1 MLDDIICRIIC
12 QSYNATSS
20 IIIVFI
26 RYDCVD
32 KQRLFRYNYKKS
44 SEWRY
49 ILMQKRDTLFGT
61 ECSMSVNNTTVQF
74 LLNKNGSVDT
84 MNDLQEQLIRCN
96 LHTHAHGEFFICH
109 HASIQIN
116 LEYMTLTL
124 MEGDIFYIPPN
135 IPHVCITAN
144 TDKRFIVF
152 GIRFLSK
159 NLSNFQQYL
168 SPFMDTPQPQILRSK
183 SELVSTWEALLYD
196 SARAEPELL
205 ALEMLTLL
213 TRTAQYEF
221 SAVPMPSAKDN
232 PEMPE
237 QFTRIAE
244 LEHIIYSQFMMHLTR
259 SNIAEK
265 LFISTRHL
273 DRICKKRFGKT
284 FHEQITECR
293 LAAAVQILLDTDQT
307 VEEVSCQVG
316 FPSKSRF
323 YQAFTNKFGTS
334 PHQFRKFHSNF
345 KSKF

>member
-1 MLDDIICRIIC
+1 
-12 QSYNATSS
+12 
-20 IIIVFI
+20 
-26 RYDCVD
+26 
-32 KQRLFRYNYKKS
+32 
-44 SEWRY
+44 
-49 ILMQKRDTLFGT
+49 MQKRDTLFGT
-61 ECSMSVNNTTVQF
+61 ECSISVNNTTVQF

-221 SAVPMPSAKDN
+221 SAVPMPSFVLN
-232 PEMPE
+232 LSS
-237 QFTRIAE
+237 I
-244 LEHIIYSQFMMHLTR
+244 
-259 SNIAEK
+259 
-265 LFISTRHL
+265 
-273 DRICKKRFGKT
+273 
-284 FHEQITECR
+284 
-293 LAAAVQILLDTDQT
+293 
-307 VEEVSCQVG
+307 
-316 FPSKSRF
+316 
-323 YQAFTNKFGTS
+323 
-334 PHQFRKFHSNF
+334 
-345 KSKF
+345 